1 MKKIVTILAVGSISI
16 LMANCSAKKTA
27 TSSKTPEQIVAEVKS
42 QYSEAQMVEG
52 KSIFQESCKKCHPLK
67 EPETRTVDK
76 WERILPRM
84 SERSKLDAEQ
94 AGKVRAY
101 VLAHAKV

>member
-1 MKKIVTILAVGSISI
+1 MKKILTVLTIGGMSV

-27 TSSKTPEQIVAEVKS
+27 SATKTPEQIVAEVKS
-42 QYSEAQMVEG
+42 KYSDEQMNEG
-52 KSIFQESCKKCHPLK
+52 KTIFQESCNKCHPLK

-76 WERILPRM
+76 WERVLPRM